1 MVNSKKISLLFV
13 LLDQKNQ
20 KSRLIAN
27 FLFYTGCL
35 LLRDKSRSTTIAYP
49 SSLITA

>member
-1 MVNSKKISLLFV
+1 MNAKALF
-13 LLDQKNQ
+13 LIRKNQ

-35 LLRDKSRSTTIAYP
+35 LQRDKSRAIAFP
-49 SSLITA
+49 TRARLSLAKSPTL